1 VAELLD
7 QAARR
12 RPGANMIGL
21 EEGRMRLT
29 PVEDFPRLVDLEHR
43 RPADQWWMGL
53 RGLVHE
59 LSHAPT

>member
-1 VAELLD
+1 
-7 QAARR
+7 
-12 RPGANMIGL
+12 MIGL